1 MNKRPEPTGEYAV
14 GTFTYTIKDDR
25 EEVLKP
31 GTKRSLS
38 ARVYYPVLPGAVESM
53 EKAEYMTRNMM
64 QSLKSAFKIPLN
76 YDKLTAQGE
85 NQTEAYQN
93 APKIQGAKF
102 PLILFNH
109 GYRSFREGNSFLC
122 IDLASHGYVVITI
135 AHPLEGV
142 CTEYDDGTCVH
153 EDKKHIKK
161 VNSPLIPNL
170 LAMKKLE
177 KARGTDEELAKI
189 FDAYQEKFGVL
200 LKKRMDEWAKDI
212 YAVLDYAKENL
223 EDMID
228 FEKGVGLTGHSFG
241 GAMAYYL
248 CMNDP
253 QFTCGANIDGA
264 LFGDYKDRIMEKPF
278 LQATSTLNEHI
289 VARGRLYHR
298 KPAYH
303 AVFRDMKHVGF
314 SDMKFAIPFPS
325 MTGKLDAQS
334 MHENLCKCHVEF
346 FDAFL
351 KGVKEVP
358 QITSNDVITF
368 HVYEPDV

>member
-31 GTKRSLS
+31 GTKRSIS
-38 ARVYYPVLPGAVESM
+38 ARVYYPVEHASVEGM

-64 QSLKSAFKIPLN
+64 QSLKSAFKIPPN

-85 NQTEAYQN
+85 NQMEAYRD

-135 AHPLEGV
+135 GHPLESI
-142 CTEYDDGTCVH
+142 CTEFDDGTSVY

-200 LKKRMDEWAKDI
+200 LKKRMEEWAKDI

-223 EDMID
+223 GDMIN

-253 QFTCGANIDGA
+253 RFTCGANIDGG

-303 AVFRDMKHVGF
+303 AVFRDMKHIGF